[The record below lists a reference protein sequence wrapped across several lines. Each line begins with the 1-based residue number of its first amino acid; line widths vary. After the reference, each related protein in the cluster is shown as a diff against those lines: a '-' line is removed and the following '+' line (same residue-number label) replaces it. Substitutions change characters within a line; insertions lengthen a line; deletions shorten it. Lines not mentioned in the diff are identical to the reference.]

1 MRTDAIYGNL
11 PVDLCLVDISPV
23 EQMAWLYCPIKLPG
37 QLVATMPP
45 NLAQFMPI
53 INAVVADVVSI
64 NADLWP
70 DSYVYLTAKRLWVT
84 ADSPGNRPGW
94 HSDGFLTDD
103 LNYIWSD
110 GNPTVFW
117 GRETQKVSF
126 TADHTASMAEME
138 AVCEPDVRAHSLY
151 SNKHLLRLDQTVLHK
166 VGPVERA
173 GFRSFVKVSVSKE
186 IYALEGNS
194 INHSL
199 PLTNTY
205 QPRAEVRNN
214 PAGITQAAAR
224 AHAMAMVGL
233 KAEGV

>member
-37 QLVATMPP
+37 QLVVTIPP

-64 NADLWP
+64 DADLWP

-117 GRETQKVSF
+117 GREIRKVSF

-138 AVCEPDVRAHSLY
+138 AICEPDVCAHYRY
-151 SNKHLLRLDQTVLHK
+151 SNKHLLRLDQTVMHK
-166 VGPVERA
+166 VGPVA
-173 GFRSFVKVSVSKE
+173 NPGFRSFVKVSVSKDL
-186 IYALEGNS
+186 YALEGNS
-194 INHSL
+194 INHDL
-199 PLTNTY
+199 PLGHTY
-205 QPRAEVRNN
+205 QARADVRNN
-214 PAGITQAAAR
+214 PAGITEADAVAR
-224 AHAMAMVGL
+224 AKAMLRVG
-233 KAEGV
+233 VV